1 MTKLQNAHIRTEQL
15 SRYGRGE
22 KQHSGARDSRQY
34 DEYLVMHDGIGYFY
48 SADCFANIEAFKN
61 AVASAF
67 CEALDFD
74 GSEEKVLDLCTD
86 KNPVIDIF

>member
-15 SRYGRGE
+15 SRYGRG
-22 KQHSGARDSRQY
+22 KNQQVGALASRQY
-34 DEYLVMHDGIGYFY
+34 DEYLVIHDGKGYFY
-48 SADCFANIEAFKN
+48 NADCFENIEAFKN

-67 CEALDFD
+67 CEALDFE